1 MPTANDIQNVTL
13 LALEAYE
20 AVMKLLGEIA
30 KERGMTTTE
39 LINDTKLR
47 LDDLE
52 KRLQA
57 EADNQ

>member
-13 LALEAYE
+13 FALEAYE

-30 KERGMTTTE
+30 RERGMTTNE

-47 LDDLE
+47 LDNLQ
-52 KRLQA
+52 KRLEA
-57 EADNQ
+57 EAGN

>member
-13 LALEAYE
+13 FALEAYE

-30 KERGMTTTE
+30 RERGMTTTE

-47 LDDLE
+47 LDNLE

-57 EADNQ
+57 ETDNQ